1 MSASTHLQERIMNPQ
16 HHPATEHVLHPLTG
30 EAPALDEQAAQNSP
44 DSAVQPPVEEPAEAA
59 PLQNSGGSYTTA
71 PAATSGSP
79 LLWGLGAAGLIGTA
93 AVLAK
98 SGSDKNPTA
107 NHPPPTATP
116 RLPRPFPRRRPPPN
130 PSSPCTPLPQTT
142 SSTLPNPDKPPSA
155 SAAKCTMPK
164 TATPLPCTSA
174 KHTTTPP

>member
-1 MSASTHLQERIMNPQ
+1 MNPQ
-16 HHPATEHVLHPLTG
+16 HPATEHVLHPITG

-107 NHPPPTATP
+107 DHPPANGNTPTPPTVSPPPTAPKPIITLHP
-116 RLPRPFPRRRPPPN
+116 VTADNIINLAESR
-130 PSSPCTPLPQTT
+130 QTAIRI
-142 SSTLPNPDKPPSA
+142 SGEV
-155 SAAKCTMPK
+155 
-164 TATPLPCTSA
+164 
-174 KHTTTPP
+174 